1 MGQRDGSAAVEN
13 FFFVVMCTSIGTL
26 VMGCAGGGFTRLV
39 LIETPKPVDTGRRS
53 QHYASHP

>member
-26 VMGCAGGGFTRLV
+26 VMGFALV
-39 LIETPKPVDTGRRS
+39 VVSRGWF
-53 QHYASHP
+53 